1 MKCPNCNFKMKR
13 NFCTHCGYMTNG
25 NFINT
30 KKLQE
35 DSLLELYFGKN
46 YEKITSNNNYI
57 VPFIIGPVYIF
68 CHDFYIEGIIL
79 ILIEYLISTIFLCF
93 NHAFLYVY
101 VVKLLNLM
109 YFAFS
114 RLIWATILN
123 LIYEK
128 LTLRRLKKIKEKDK
142 NYKETIQEL
151 YKKDNSLL
159 ILKYIVF
166 TPIFF
171 IIFVEIISYIYSHFG
186 LI

>member
-1 MKCPNCNFKMKR
+1 MMISSP
-13 NFCTHCGYMTNG
+13 TTNM
-25 NFINT
+25 IT
-30 KKLQE
+30 SDDLIE
-35 DSLLELYFGKN
+35 DFVGKN

-68 CHDFYIEGIIL
+68 CHNFYIEGIIL

-142 NYKETIQEL
+142 NYKEKIQEL

-171 IIFVEIISYIYSHFG
+171 IIFVEILSYIYSHLG

>member
-1 MKCPNCNFKMKR
+1 M
-13 NFCTHCGYMTNG
+13 
-25 NFINT
+25 
-30 KKLQE
+30 
-35 DSLLELYFGKN
+35 
-46 YEKITSNNNYI
+46 
-57 VPFIIGPVYIF
+57 
-68 CHDFYIEGIIL
+68 
-79 ILIEYLISTIFLCF
+79 YLVF
-93 NHAFLYVY
+93 N
-101 VVKLLNLM
+101 
-109 YFAFS
+109 

-142 NYKETIQEL
+142 NSKETIQEL

-171 IIFVEIISYIYSHFG
+171 IIFVEILSYIYSHLG